1 MYDEERVRGRK
12 MQIEEKVEERSE
24 MIFFF
29 KGEEGTMQC
38 LHLGQLVGREHLGI
52 GKEKL
57 KLGSRFHFHQPI
69 FLQFMEKLES
79 CEEVVLVQQEVYHT
93 VAEMVLGAVVVVRH
107 SYYHD
112 ACRCCGVLF
121 RHRRRL
127 LPLSLLSL
135 SQRLASW
142 FPIEKGATNIS
153 LPVKAPFTLE
163 SPPNESPAQLH

>member
-1 MYDEERVRGRK
+1 
-12 MQIEEKVEERSE
+12 
-24 MIFFF
+24 
-29 KGEEGTMQC
+29 MQC

-52 GKEKL
+52 GKEEL

-79 CEEVVLVQQEVYHT
+79 CEEVVLVQQEFYHT

-107 SYYHD
+107 SYHH
-112 ACRCCGVLF
+112 ACCCCGVFF

-127 LPLSLLSL
+127 LPLSL

-142 FPIEKGATNIS
+142 FPMGKGPTNIS

-163 SPPNESPAQLH
+163 SQPNESAAQLH